1 MPGSTPKSDAPEAS
15 GPEASGPEPS
25 GPEPGAVVCC
35 DLDGVVW
42 RGDTP
47 IPGSDGAIAQLR
59 AAGRRVVF
67 TTNNSS
73 IPIDGYVERLA
84 AFGIPVVADDVCT
97 SAQAAASLVAAR
109 LPSGA
114 SVLACAGPGVV
125 EALAARRA
133 ARRSERA
140 GRRGGVGF
148 HRDFD
153 FDGLTA
159 AADAARG
166 SALFVATNLDPTY
179 PVDGGL
185 VPGAGALAAAVA
197 TAAGRE
203 PIVAGKPE
211 RPMADLVR
219 SRFGARGVVIG
230 DRPSTDGASRPNW
243 DGRSPSS
250 CPGWPDNRVASRSPT
265 PRRVRGPRSRPAR
278 AADPD
283 DPLIPGRP
291 AVGLWH

>member
-1 MPGSTPKSDAPEAS
+1 MADVPGSTPKSDAPEAS

-125 EALAARRA
+125 EALAARGLRVVPSGPA
-133 ARRSERA
+133 DAVV
-140 GRRGGVGF
+140 VGF

-230 DRPSTDGASRPNW
+230 DRPSTDGAFAAQL
-243 DGRSPSS
+243 
-250 CPGWPDNRVASRSPT
+250 GWPFALVLSGVAGQPGGE
-265 PRRVRGPRSRPAR
+265 PIPDPAPPFVAR
-278 AADPD
+278 DLARLV
-283 DPLIPGRP
+283 PLILTTR
-291 AVGLWH
+291 